1 MPISCQYCY
10 CHEAPIY
17 INLCIFS
24 SGQFWNIPLTIEPYV
39 GPYGDGSVVKSDKK
53 YTVTTSYPGAQN
65 RTFVADYNKRDWLD
79 NRHCL
84 YAGNHNAGPIG
95 EVKGYGSVI
104 EGKANDY
111 VVAGLFSTDFT
122 FSKYNGNC

>member
-1 MPISCQYCY
+1 M
-10 CHEAPIY
+10 
-17 INLCIFS
+17 
-24 SGQFWNIPLTIEPYV
+24 TIEPYV
-39 GPYGDGSVVKSDKK
+39 GPYGDGSVVESDKK

-65 RTFVADYNKRDWLD
+65 RTFVADYGKRDWLD

-84 YAGNHNAGPIG
+84 YAGNRNAGPIG
-95 EVKGYGSVI
+95 EVKGDDSVI
-104 EGKANDY
+104 EGKAGDY